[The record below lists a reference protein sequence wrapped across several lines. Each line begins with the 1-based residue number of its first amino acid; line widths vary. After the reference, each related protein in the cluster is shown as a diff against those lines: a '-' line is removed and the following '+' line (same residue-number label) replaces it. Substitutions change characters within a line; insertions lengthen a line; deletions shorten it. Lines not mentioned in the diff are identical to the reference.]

1 MVDVDSETLFNA
13 AAAVLTTVAVL
24 VFVFNVDLGYSPVT
38 TVAIAVA
45 FLAAVVAITQRT
57 DDRQLTFLGYGVV
70 VVSTVGVFVDV
81 VNTLDLGSAVTVL
94 GLLGIAAALFGL
106 RARLDDA
113 NRLVSER
120 TATYLFGA
128 LAAVAIVILVVDVVT
143 GGLAYELQP
152 ENRIEIDGDSRQNPV
167 AATVVVTNPTPLPER
182 VDTPH
187 YEACAA
193 GDWSEYQRPGE
204 PEATERPPVRANLN
218 VDDGYNDHVLGF
230 SSRTYPAYLYLDAA
244 NVTGESFAVERTS
257 ACPDDDSG
265 EPYVAVYKDTD
276 PRYRTAVAV

>member
-24 VFVFNVDLGYSPVT
+24 VFVFNVDPGYSPVT

-45 FLAAVVAITQRT
+45 FLAGVVAITQRT

-70 VVSTVGVFVDV
+70 VVSTVGVFVDI
-81 VNTLDLGSAVTVL
+81 VNTLDLGSEVTVL

-106 RARLDDA
+106 RARLDDG
-113 NRLVSER
+113 NQLVSGR

-128 LAAVAIVILVVDVVT
+128 LAAVAAVILVVDVVT

-152 ENRIEIDGDSRQNPV
+152 ENRIEIDGDARGNPV
-167 AATVVVTNPTPLPER
+167 AATVTVTNPTPLPER
-182 VDTPH
+182 VDTPR

-193 GDWSEYQRPGE
+193 GDWSEYQRPAE
-204 PEATERPPVRANLN
+204 PERTERPPVRANLN

-244 NVTGESFAVERTS
+244 NVTGESFAVEQTS
-257 ACPDDDSG
+257 DCPDDDTG
-265 EPYVAVYKDTD
+265 EPYVAIYADSD
-276 PRYRTAVAV
+276 PRYRTPVAV

>member
-13 AAAVLTTVAVL
+13 GAAALTTVAVL
-24 VFVFNVDLGYSPVT
+24 VFVFNVDLGFSPVT
-38 TVAIAVA
+38 TIAVA
-45 FLAAVVAITQRT
+45 AAFLAGVVAITQRT
-57 DDRQLTFLGYGVV
+57 DDRQQTFFGYGVV
-70 VVSTVGVFVDV
+70 VVSTVGVFADV
-81 VNTLDLGSAVTVL
+81 VNTLDLGSGVTAL

-113 NRLVSER
+113 NRLVSGA
-120 TATYLFGA
+120 TATRLFGA
-128 LAAVAIVILVVDVVT
+128 LAAVAVVIVLVDVVT

-182 VDTPH
+182 VDTPR
-187 YEACAA
+187 YEVCAA
-193 GDWSEYQRPGE
+193 GDWSEYQRPAE

-230 SSRTYPAYLYLDAA
+230 SSRTYRAYLFLDATNA
-244 NVTGESFAVERTS
+244 TGESFAVERTS
-257 ACPDDDSG
+257 ACPDDDTG
-265 EPYVAVYKDTD
+265 EPYVAIYEGGDSRRAYPV
-276 PRYRTAVAV
+276 

>member
-13 AAAVLTTVAVL
+13 AAATLTTVAVL
-24 VFVFNVDLGYSPVT
+24 VFVFTVDLGYSPVSE
-38 TVAIAVA
+38 VAIVVA
-45 FLAAVVAITQRT
+45 FLTGVVAITQRT

-70 VVSTVGVFVDV
+70 VVSTVGIFVDA
-81 VNTLDLGSAVTVL
+81 VNTLDLGSAVTVV

-113 NRLVSER
+113 NRLISER

-128 LAAVAIVILVVDVVT
+128 LTAAAVVILVVDVAT

-152 ENRIEIDGDSRQNPV
+152 ENRIEIAGDSRENPV
-167 AATVVVTNPTPLPER
+167 AATVTVTNPTPLPER
-182 VDTPH
+182 VDTPR

-193 GDWSEYQRPGE
+193 GDWSDYRRPAE
-204 PEATERPPVRANLN
+204 PEQTDRPPVRANLN

-230 SSRTYPAYLYLDAA
+230 SSRTYPVYVFLHAV
-244 NVTGESFAVERTS
+244 NVTGERFPVERTS
-257 ACPDDDSG
+257 ACPDDDTG
-265 EPYVAVYKDTD
+265 EPYVAIYEGGDQRR
-276 PRYRTAVAV
+276 PYPA

>member
-13 AAAVLTTVAVL
+13 GAAALTTVAVL
-24 VFVFNVDLGYSPVT
+24 VFVFNVDLGFSPVT
-38 TVAIAVA
+38 TIAVA
-45 FLAAVVAITQRT
+45 AAFLAGVVAITQRT
-57 DDRQLTFLGYGVV
+57 DDSQQTFFGYGVV

-81 VNTLDLGSAVTVL
+81 VNTLDLGSGVAVL

-113 NRLVSER
+113 NRLVSPR

-128 LAAVAIVILVVDVVT
+128 LTAVAVVILVVDVVT

-182 VDTPH
+182 VDTPR
-187 YEACAA
+187 YEVCAA
-193 GDWSEYQRPGE
+193 GDWSEYQRPAE

-230 SSRTYPAYLYLDAA
+230 SSRTYRAYLFLDATNA
-244 NVTGESFAVERTS
+244 TGESFAVERTS
-257 ACPDDDSG
+257 ACPDDDTG
-265 EPYVAVYKDTD
+265 EPYVAIYEGGDSRRAYPV
-276 PRYRTAVAV
+276 

>member
-24 VFVFNVDLGYSPVT
+24 VFVFNVDLGLSPVT
-38 TVAIAVA
+38 TVAVAAA
-45 FLAAVVAITQRT
+45 FLAGVVAITQRT

-70 VVSTVGVFVDV
+70 VVSTVGVFVDF
-81 VNTLDLGSAVTVL
+81 VNTLDLGSGAAVIGFLV
-94 GLLGIAAALFGL
+94 IAAALFGL

-113 NRLVSER
+113 NRLVSDR

-128 LAAVAIVILVVDVVT
+128 LTAVAVVIVVVDVVS

-152 ENRIEIDGDSRQNPV
+152 ENRIEIDRDSRQNPV
-167 AATVVVTNPTPLPER
+167 AATVTVTNPTPLPER
-182 VDTPH
+182 VDTPR
-187 YEACAA
+187 YEVCAA

-244 NVTGESFAVERTS
+244 NVSGESFAVERTS
-257 ACPDDDSG
+257 ACPDDDTG
-265 EPYVAVYKDTD
+265 EPYIAVYEDTD

>member
-1 MVDVDSETLFNA
+1 MVDLDSETLFNA
-13 AAAVLTTVAVL
+13 AAAALTTAAVL
-24 VFVFNVDLGYSPVT
+24 VFVFNVDLGFSPVT

-45 FLAAVVAITQRT
+45 FLAGVVAITQRT

-70 VVSTVGVFVDV
+70 VASTVAVFVDL
-81 VNTLDLGSAVTVL
+81 VNTLDLGSGVTVL

-113 NRLVSER
+113 NRLVAPR

-128 LAAVAIVILVVDVVT
+128 LAAVAVVILVVDVVT
-143 GGLAYELQP
+143 GGLAYELHP
-152 ENRIEIDGDSRQNPV
+152 ENRIEIEGDARQNPV

-187 YEACAA
+187 YAVCAA
-193 GDWSEYQRPGE
+193 GDWSEYRRPAE
-204 PEATERPPVRANLN
+204 PEATERPPIRANLH

-244 NVTGESFAVERTS
+244 NVAGESFAIERTS
-257 ACPDDDSG
+257 TCPDDDTG
-265 EPYVAVYKDTD
+265 EPYVAIYDDSDT
-276 PRYRTAVAV
+276 RYRTQVAV

>member
-1 MVDVDSETLFNA
+1 MVDVDSKTLFNA
-13 AAAVLTTVAVL
+13 AAAALTTVAVL
-24 VFVFNVDLGYSPVT
+24 VFVFNVDLGYSPVSA
-38 TVAIAVA
+38 VAVVVA
-45 FLAAVVAITQRT
+45 FLAGVVAVTQRT

-81 VNTLDLGSAVTVL
+81 VNTLDLGSAVTVV

-113 NRLVSER
+113 NRLISER

-128 LAAVAIVILVVDVVT
+128 LTAAAVVILVVDVAT

-182 VDTPH
+182 VDTPR
-187 YEACAA
+187 YEVCAA
-193 GDWSEYQRPGE
+193 GDWSEYQRPAE

-230 SSRTYPAYLYLDAA
+230 SSRTYRAYLFLDATNA
-244 NVTGESFAVERTS
+244 TGESFAVERTS
-257 ACPDDDSG
+257 ACPDDDTG
-265 EPYVAVYKDTD
+265 EPYVAIYEGGDSRRAYPV
-276 PRYRTAVAV
+276 